1 MTSLEKLCRANRWRI
16 RPANL
21 ERPSMIASTDADGW
35 NGHFMVPLEG
45 EMWHIVLC
53 DQLGWKRLSIANAQ
67 RRELPSPLIMRHV
80 KALFYGD
87 DSWVVQFYP
96 PGNLTNDL
104 SIDLWESIDEEMPHP
119 KVVYGGEQTTGA
131 D

>member
-16 RPANL
+16 QAADPGH
-21 ERPSMIASTDADGW
+21 PSSIASTDADGW
-35 NGHFMVPLEG
+35 NGHFLVPLDG
-45 EMWHIVLC
+45 DIWHIILC
-53 DQLGWKRLSIANAQ
+53 DRLGWKSLSIANAQ
-67 RRELPSPLIMRHV
+67 RRELPTQLVVRRI
-80 KALFYGD
+80 KELFYGD
-87 DSWVVQFYP
+87 ESWVVQFYP